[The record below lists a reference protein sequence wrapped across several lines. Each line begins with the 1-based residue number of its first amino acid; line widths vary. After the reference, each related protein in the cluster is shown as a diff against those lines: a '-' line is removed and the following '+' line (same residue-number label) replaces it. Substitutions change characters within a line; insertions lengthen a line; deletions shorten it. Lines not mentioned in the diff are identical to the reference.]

1 MSDCSTHAGDVVR
14 EARVKGTEPGAWGEK
29 ASGEAT
35 TASILFDFVFVWR
48 RRPCEVSSARLF
60 LARSTAQAPPPSE
73 ACTRAPGGPPVAAR
87 RSRLGKQLAKA
98 AAAPIPQTPRVAYD
112 MRRFPNYTSF
122 KIA

>member
-48 RRPCEVSSARLF
+48 RRPCEGGELGETF
-60 LARSTAQAPPPSE
+60 LGTQDRRNRAKPAPVHPVVLRPWPPW
-73 ACTRAPGGPPVAAR
+73 
-87 RSRLGKQLAKA
+87 L
-98 AAAPIPQTPRVAYD
+98 
-112 MRRFPNYTSF
+112 
-122 KIA
+122 